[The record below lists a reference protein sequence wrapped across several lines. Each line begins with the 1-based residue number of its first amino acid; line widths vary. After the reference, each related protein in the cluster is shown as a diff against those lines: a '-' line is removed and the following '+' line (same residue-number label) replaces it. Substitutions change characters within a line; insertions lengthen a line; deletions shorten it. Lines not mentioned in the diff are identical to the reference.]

1 MLDISKLKK
10 VNPND
15 PNIKLI
21 VPKNKG
27 IYFWYEN
34 ATDNVFYIGT
44 GSGETGLYRRIVLQ
58 HLNPKQIEYRAKVH
72 HVEKDAF
79 QLEHPVIRERDG
91 APGVDQ
97 SVFRRGIGR
106 KYNIKPG
113 EGTVDYIKKN
123 LYLKFFEVDDK
134 EELMILEKQLI
145 LKHSP
150 LLNDKHN
157 KYKISNKLYE

>member
-10 VNPND
+10 VVPNAD
-15 PNIKLI
+15 NLELI
-21 VPKNKG
+21 VPINKG
-27 IYFWYEN
+27 IYIWFSNE
-34 ATDNVFYIGT
+34 TDDVIYIGT
-44 GSGETGLYRRIVLQ
+44 GSSDRGLYARIIGQ
-58 HLNPKQIEYRAKVH
+58 HLRPAYIEYREKVH
-72 HVEKDAF
+72 SKVKDVY
-79 QLEHPVIRERDG
+79 QLKHPIIGDRDG

-97 SVFRRGIGR
+97 SVLRRGVGR

-113 EGTVDYIKKN
+113 EGTVNYIKNN
-123 LYLKFFEVDDK
+123 LYLKFFKVDDK

-157 KYKISNKLYE
+157 KYKISNKLY